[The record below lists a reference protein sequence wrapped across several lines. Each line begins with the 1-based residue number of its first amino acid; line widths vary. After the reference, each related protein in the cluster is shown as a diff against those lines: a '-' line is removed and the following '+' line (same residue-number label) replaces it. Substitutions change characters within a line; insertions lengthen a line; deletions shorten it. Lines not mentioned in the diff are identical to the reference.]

1 MAQTTAFTI
10 FGKLPTELR
19 LEIWGYAVR
28 VPRVIHVNPLSK
40 WKPPERQGLT
50 IKVDGVMREQV
61 CPLLLVNWECRNVA
75 KKGLL
80 LFDISMYT
88 DETYVVDKH
97 GIPAHY
103 FAIRK
108 HDIVHFRNSREH
120 CLGEITRIRGE
131 SEKITNVMVDL
142 TVDRNSGWWH
152 WVIRFAFNIT
162 EQLGNRQY
170 LENLYCLWWNSGRQR
185 NDAFELDDLHK
196 FSTEQFPEH
205 KELLLKWERWSRWS
219 HVQLMTINM
228 DSYDDYHDLT
238 KMWKEVSLR

>member
-1 MAQTTAFTI
+1 MAQMTAFTI
-10 FGKLPTELR
+10 FGKLPPELR

-28 VPRVIHVNPLSK
+28 VPRVIHVNPVST
-40 WKPPERQGLT
+40 WKPPERQGLA
-50 IKVDGVMREQV
+50 IKVDGVMREQI
-61 CPLLLVNWECRNVA
+61 CPLLLVNRECRNVA

-88 DETYVVDKH
+88 DKTYVVDKY

-120 CLGEITRIRGE
+120 CLGEIIQFRGE
-131 SEKITNVMVDL
+131 SENITNVMVDL

-152 WVIRFAFNIT
+152 WVIKFAFIIT
-162 EQLGNRQY
+162 EKLGNRQC
-170 LENLYCLWWNSGRQR
+170 LENLYCLWWDSRRQR
-185 NDAFELDDLHK
+185 NDAFELDNIHH
-196 FSTEQFPEH
+196 FSPEQFPKH
-205 KELLLKWERWSRWS
+205 KEEFLKWERQSRWS
-219 HVQLMTINM
+219 HVQGMTINI
-228 DSYDDYHDLT
+228 DNYGDYHDLT